1 MMPIFR
7 RIPDFYSCIP
17 DTQARIPD
25 STSKNFQDIQGYSL
39 TRGDMLLIQGGVAV
53 CLKSLQIRQYTILHV
68 KHFLLPLEGKSRIK
82 TKTF

>member
-39 TRGDMLLIQGGVAV
+39 TRGDML
-53 CLKSLQIRQYTILHV
+53 SD
-68 KHFLLPLEGKSRIK
+68 SRRRCCVFERLTNSSVYKVYCMLNI
-82 TKTF
+82 FCYL